1 MDILTKPTIPR
12 QNNIAVTQLLLL
24 HHHVSTAAW
33 SVPQLRQPSVAPHR
47 QTGQADVGLG
57 KQVDVQR
64 VAVQTDVL
72 QVAADEVAVVAVTE
86 GVLMQRLDVVV
97 LIVR

>member
-1 MDILTKPTIPR
+1 MTPDR
-12 QNNIAVTQLLLL
+12 QA
-24 HHHVSTAAW
+24 
-33 SVPQLRQPSVAPHR
+33 R
-47 QTGQADVGLG
+47 QADVGLS

-72 QVAADEVAVVAVTE
+72 QVMSDEVAIVAVAE

-97 LIVR
+97 LS